1 MAFSVSRSRPF
12 RSLGLYK
19 SSGKHAAPKGYVPEP
34 GPAAEAGHAHR
45 PAHAATM
52 PRLTSSPAD
61 ASPAATGQQAPGE
74 QDPGQGDTGER
85 NPGQQDPGQQA
96 PGRGDSGQRAA

>member
-19 SSGKHAAPKGYVPEP
+19 SAGKHAAPKGFVPEP
-34 GPAAEAGHAHR
+34 RRASEPTAQSHR

-52 PRLTSSPAD
+52 PRLTGPTVDAD
-61 ASPAATGQQAPGE
+61 QKAV
-74 QDPGQGDTGER
+74 
-85 NPGQQDPGQQA
+85 
-96 PGRGDSGQRAA
+96 

>member
-19 SSGKHAAPKGYVPEP
+19 STGKHAAPKGWVPEP
-34 GPAAEAGHAHR
+34 RPAAESAGHAHR

-52 PRLTSSPAD
+52 PRLTGPHAD
-61 ASPAATGQQAPGE
+61 SDATGPEE
-74 QDPGQGDTGER
+74 QV
-85 NPGQQDPGQQA
+85 A
-96 PGRGDSGQRAA
+96 